1 MSIEKRTMAAYRL
14 SPKTIEDVQLIADE
28 NNMSQARVIDMVVA
42 AYMEAR
48 TDDGAK
54 LDVIIKLLQGI
65 RKSSDTT
72 QDNSEALMS
81 LVNDVYIRKVWGSPL
96 VRRDQNEVPAVT
108 QSVDEVRNRR
118 NAAVKTARYNHY

>member
-65 RKSSDTT
+65 RKSSNTT

-81 LVNDVYIRKVWGSPL
+81 LVNDVYIRKVWGSHL